1 MSFRDVPLSLLF
13 MVAILFSGAGQI
25 LVKRII
31 GNIHV
36 KLFEIWTSDSGDVV
50 QRCLSILALV
60 AILFSR
66 AEPFV
71 HL

>member
-1 MSFRDVPLSLLF
+1 MERDK
-13 MVAILFSGAGQI
+13 I
-25 LVKRII
+25 LVKRIM

-50 QRCLSILALV
+50 QRFLSILALV

>member
-13 MVAILFSGAGQI
+13 MVAIFSVERDKI

-36 KLFEIWTSDSGDVV
+36 KLFEI
-50 QRCLSILALV
+50 
-60 AILFSR
+60 
-66 AEPFV
+66 
-71 HL
+71 